1 MEVSPGSSG
10 GTTLTVDGM
19 TYSVQ
24 RTFRAQTRMTLQ
36 AQALDRAMDMIVD
49 NLAVHRAPLLP
60 PPNPKSQKQAMYLM
74 IFLLSLVASLV
85 MLFILIRQYLPF

>member
-10 GTTLTVDGM
+10 GTILTVDGM

-24 RTFRAQTRMTLQ
+24 KTFQAQTRMDLQ

-49 NLAVHRAPLLP
+49 NLAAPRVPLQP
-60 PPNPKSQKQAMYLM
+60 PLNPRSQKQAMYLM

-85 MLFILIRQYLPF
+85 TLFILIRQYLPF